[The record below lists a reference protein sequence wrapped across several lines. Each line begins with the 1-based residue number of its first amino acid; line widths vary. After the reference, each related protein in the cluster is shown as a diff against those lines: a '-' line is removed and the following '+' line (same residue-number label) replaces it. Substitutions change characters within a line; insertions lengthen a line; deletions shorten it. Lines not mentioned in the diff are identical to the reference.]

1 MYSPVGGGL
10 YIYDKCHE
18 EMKLIKKY
26 TVTISKYVRSVKKFN

>member
-10 YIYDKCHE
+10 YIDKCHE

-26 TVTISKYVRSVKKFN
+26 TVTISKYVRSVKESN